1 MPIHSSIR
9 HMHTVEDIITEANGT
24 RIKVIAEYGVDN
36 DRISVT
42 GEVYYERQDNDG
54 YFFGSEPDDCGMV
67 HDHILRAFPWL
78 RQFIDLH
85 LSDARTGAPMY
96 ALDNGWYWLRGHGL
110 DPNNIAIS
118 DDSRRRAA
126 QYLRTTPHML
136 ENIETKEDLARLI
149 ETTLAP
155 AWEKQ
160 VDSALALYG
169 LLSPYA
175 PKIHKNLDSMHI
187 VYTDEQKR
195 LYEQPLSDLPDS
207 GTLIDPDTGDD
218 MPIVGYTLV

>member
-1 MPIHSSIR
+1 MCYTCT
-9 HMHTVEDIITEANGT
+9 HTVEDIITDTNGT
-24 RIKVIAEYGVDN
+24 HIKVIATYGIND

-54 YFFGSEPDDCGMV
+54 FFFGSGPDVHGMV
-67 HDHILRAFPWL
+67 HGHILQAFPWL
-78 RQFIDLH
+78 RQLVDLH

-96 ALDNGWYWLRGHGL
+96 ALDNGWYWLRED
-110 DPNNIAIS
+110 DPNDRHNTIIT
-118 DDSRRRAA
+118 DKSRSRAA
-126 QYLRTTPHML
+126 QYLRTTPCML
-136 ENIETKEDLARLI
+136 ASIETKEDLARLI

-155 AWEKQ
+155 AWKQ
-160 VDSALALYG
+160 QIDATLKLFN
-169 LLSPYA
+169 LPIKTPLN
-175 PKIHKNLDSMHI
+175 KDLDSMHI

>member
-1 MPIHSSIR
+1 MHYTCT
-9 HMHTVEDIITEANGT
+9 HTVEDIITDTNGT
-24 RIKVIAEYGVDN
+24 YIKVIATYGIN
-36 DRISVT
+36 DDHISVT

-54 YFFGSEPDDCGMV
+54 FFFDNEPDDCGMV
-67 HDHILRAFPWL
+67 HDRILQAFPWL
-78 RQFIDLH
+78 RQLIDLH
-85 LSDARTGAPMY
+85 LSDVQTGAPLY

-126 QYLRTTPHML
+126 QYLRTTPRML
-136 ENIETKEDLARLI
+136 EAIETKEDLARLI

-160 VDSALALYG
+160 VDSTLALYG
-169 LLSPYA
+169 LSPYA
-175 PKIHKNLDSMHI
+175 TKIHKNLDSMRI

-218 MPIVGYTLV
+218 MTIVGYTLV

>member
-1 MPIHSSIR
+1 MR
-9 HMHTVEDIITEANGT
+9 YTCTRTVEDIITDNNGT
-24 RIKVIAEYGVDN
+24 RIKIIATYGIND

-42 GEVYYERQDNDG
+42 GEVYYERQDNDE
-54 YFFGSEPDDCGMV
+54 FFYDNEPDDCGMV

-78 RQFIDLH
+78 RQLIDLH

-118 DDSRRRAA
+118 DDSRRGAA
-126 QYLRTTPHML
+126 QYLRTTPCML
-136 ENIETKEDLARLI
+136 KDIETKEDLARLI

-160 VDSALALYG
+160 VDSTLALYG

-175 PKIHKNLDSMHI
+175 PKLNKNLDSMHI
-187 VYTDEQKR
+187 VYTDEKGC
-195 LYEQPLSDLPDS
+195 LYDQPLSDLPDV

-218 MPIVGYTLV
+218 MEIIGYKLV

>member
-1 MPIHSSIR
+1 MR
-9 HMHTVEDIITEANGT
+9 YTCTHTVEDIITDNNGT
-24 RIKVIAEYGVDN
+24 RIKVIATYGIND

-54 YFFGSEPDDCGMV
+54 YFFDNEPDDCGMV
-67 HDHILRAFPWL
+67 HDRILQAFPWL
-78 RQFIDLH
+78 RQLIDLH
-85 LSDARTGAPMY
+85 LADARTGAPMY

-126 QYLRTTPHML
+126 QYLRTAPHML
-136 ENIETKEDLARLI
+136 ESIDTKEDLARLI

-160 VDSALALYG
+160 IDSTLALYG
-169 LLSPYA
+169 LSPYA
-175 PKIHKNLDSMHI
+175 PKIRKDLDSMCI

-218 MPIVGYTLV
+218 MEIIGYKIV